1 MTVFENVAFGLRMQ
15 KTPAAQITTR
25 VNDALA
31 RVTRPA
37 AELLA
42 G

>member
-1 MTVFENVAFGLRMQ
+1 MQ

-31 RVTRPA
+31 MVQLESFADRRPHQ
-37 AELLA
+37 LSR
-42 G
+42 